1 MKMLTFEKYDNIY
14 IGTPVWASKPT
25 PAIMEFI
32 SQNNFT
38 NKNIILFATMMSS
51 GGEETV
57 DIMKKLIEDKDGV
70 VVNSLLL
77 QLKQMILLM

>member
-1 MKMLTFEKYDNIY
+1 
-14 IGTPVWASKPT
+14 
-25 PAIMEFI
+25 MEFI

-57 DIMKKLIEDKDGV
+57 DIMKKLIEDKDGI
-70 VVNSLLL
+70 VVNSFVIATKTDDITDVT
-77 QLKQMILLM
+77 LKAIRN